1 MVNTD
6 DFEYI
11 TDEDD
16 IVHTSALKELSND
29 LITEGLKS
37 EVDNPYMSH
46 VDFLEQ
52 FEEEYEFQ
60 MVDLDE
66 ADDIYQDNKDIARD
80 FYLRVL
86 FMLDDRFHL
95 EIDEEQVGAISL
107 EGLKN
112 MTEGLYTFFILKY
125 RKNISKYLIRLI
137 IDNEDSLAD
146 ALNQSA
152 KEMLKQKN
160 YDDTVTYSSW
170 TRKVENV
177 RYGSILASV
186 NEVIATVKNI
196 DVDPKDFIEF
206 FNTEKFEVACVEYAI
221 DHMIITGDFV
231 PYFLDVV
238 FGDEVQ
244 NDIYDDIVGE
254 VQHTLFKRYKKKTP
268 LDIDILEP
276 EETND
281 EDSEE
286 EEN

>member
-60 MVDLDE
+60 MADLDE

-125 RKNISKYLIRLI
+125 RKNISKYLIRLV

-146 ALNQSA
+146 ALNQSM

-170 TRKVENV
+170 TRKVENI

-196 DVDPKDFIEF
+196 DIDPKDFIEF
-206 FNTEKFEVACVEYAI
+206 FNTEKFEVASVEYAI

-238 FGDEVQ
+238 FGDDVQ

-254 VQHTLFKRYKKKTP
+254 VQHALYKRYKKKTP
-268 LDIDILEP
+268 LDINILEP
-276 EETND
+276 EETKE

>member
-37 EVDNPYMSH
+37 EVDNPYISH

-60 MVDLDE
+60 MADLDE

-125 RKNISKYLIRLI
+125 RKNISKYLIRLV

-146 ALNQSA
+146 ALNQSV

-170 TRKVENV
+170 TRKVENI

-196 DVDPKDFIEF
+196 DIDPKDFIEF
-206 FNTEKFEVACVEYAI
+206 FNTEKFEVASVEYAI

-238 FGDEVQ
+238 FGDDVQ

-254 VQHTLFKRYKKKTP
+254 VQHALYKRYKKKTP
-268 LDIDILEP
+268 LDINILEP
-276 EETND
+276 EETKE

>member
-60 MVDLDE
+60 MADLDE

-125 RKNISKYLIRLI
+125 RKNISKYLIRLV

-146 ALNQSA
+146 ALNQSV

-170 TRKVENV
+170 TRKVENIH
-177 RYGSILASV
+177 YGSILASV

-196 DVDPKDFIEF
+196 DIDPKDFIEF
-206 FNTEKFEVACVEYAI
+206 FNTEKFEVASVEYAI

-238 FGDEVQ
+238 FGDDVQ

-254 VQHTLFKRYKKKTP
+254 VQHALYKRYKKKTP
-268 LDIDILEP
+268 LDINILEP
-276 EETND
+276 EETKE

>member
-37 EVDNPYMSH
+37 EVGNPYMAH

-60 MVDLDE
+60 MADLDE

-125 RKNISKYLIRLI
+125 RKNISKYLIRLV

-146 ALNQSA
+146 ALNQSV

-254 VQHTLFKRYKKKTP
+254 VQHALYKRYKKKTP
-268 LDIDILEP
+268 LDINILEP
-276 EETND
+276 EETKE

>member
-60 MVDLDE
+60 MADLDE

-95 EIDEEQVGAISL
+95 EIDEEQVGSISL

-125 RKNISKYLIRLI
+125 RKNISKYLIRLV

-146 ALNQSA
+146 ALNQSV

-170 TRKVENV
+170 TRKVENI

-196 DVDPKDFIEF
+196 DIDPKDFIEF
-206 FNTEKFEVACVEYAI
+206 FNTEKFEVASVEYAI

-238 FGDEVQ
+238 FGDDVQ

-254 VQHTLFKRYKKKTP
+254 VQHALYKRYKKKTP
-268 LDIDILEP
+268 LDINILEP
-276 EETND
+276 EETKE

>member
-37 EVDNPYMSH
+37 EVDNPYMAH

-60 MVDLDE
+60 MADLDE

-125 RKNISKYLIRLI
+125 RKNISKYLIRLV

-146 ALNQSA
+146 ALNQSV

-170 TRKVENV
+170 TRKVENIH
-177 RYGSILASV
+177 YGSILASV

-196 DVDPKDFIEF
+196 DIDPKDFIEF
-206 FNTEKFEVACVEYAI
+206 FNTEKFEVASVEYAI

-238 FGDEVQ
+238 FGDDVQ

-254 VQHTLFKRYKKKTP
+254 VQHALYKRYKKKTP
-268 LDIDILEP
+268 LDINILEP
-276 EETND
+276 EETKE

>member
-60 MVDLDE
+60 MADLDE

-125 RKNISKYLIRLI
+125 RKNISKYLIRLV

-146 ALNQSA
+146 ALNQSV

-170 TRKVENV
+170 TRKVENI

-196 DVDPKDFIEF
+196 DIDPKDFIEF
-206 FNTEKFEVACVEYAI
+206 FNTEKFEVASVEYAI

-238 FGDEVQ
+238 FGDDVQ

-254 VQHTLFKRYKKKTP
+254 VQHALYKRYKKKTP
-268 LDIDILEP
+268 LDINILEP
-276 EETND
+276 EETKE

>member
-60 MVDLDE
+60 MADLDE

-221 DHMIITGDFV
+221 DHMIITGDFI

>member
-37 EVDNPYMSH
+37 EVDNPYMAH

-60 MVDLDE
+60 MADLDE

-125 RKNISKYLIRLI
+125 RKNISKYLIRLV

-146 ALNQSA
+146 ALNQSV

-170 TRKVENV
+170 TRKVENI

-196 DVDPKDFIEF
+196 DIDPKDFIEF

-268 LDIDILEP
+268 LDINILEP
-276 EETND
+276 EETKE

>member
-37 EVDNPYMSH
+37 EVDNPYMAH

-60 MVDLDE
+60 MADLDE

-125 RKNISKYLIRLI
+125 RKNISKYLIRLV

-146 ALNQSA
+146 ALNQSV

-170 TRKVENV
+170 TRKVENI

-196 DVDPKDFIEF
+196 DIDPKDFIEF
-206 FNTEKFEVACVEYAI
+206 FNTEKFEVASVEYAI

-238 FGDEVQ
+238 FGDDVQ

-254 VQHTLFKRYKKKTP
+254 VQHALYKRYKKKTP
-268 LDIDILEP
+268 LDINILEP
-276 EETND
+276 EETKE

>member
-1 MVNTD
+1 LVNTD

-37 EVDNPYMSH
+37 EVDNPYMAH

-60 MVDLDE
+60 MADLDE

-125 RKNISKYLIRLI
+125 RKNISKYLIRLV

-146 ALNQSA
+146 ALNQSV

-170 TRKVENV
+170 TRKVENI

-196 DVDPKDFIEF
+196 DIDPKDFIEF
-206 FNTEKFEVACVEYAI
+206 FNTEKFEVASVEYAI

-238 FGDEVQ
+238 FGDDVQ

-254 VQHTLFKRYKKKTP
+254 VQHALYKRYKKKTP
-268 LDIDILEP
+268 LDINILEP
-276 EETND
+276 EETKE